1 MQRGSLNQQD
11 KKYPIKHGQMTM
23 RKGHWHT
30 KKCKPHYNYIQL
42 LTYKVVPREDQG
54 LEKGFLSL
62 ILPESINQY
71 MFLMDKVIF
80 Y

>member
-1 MQRGSLNQQD
+1 MAKWPWEKATDTQRNVNHITTKVNFL
-11 KKYPIKHGQMTM
+11 
-23 RKGHWHT
+23 HT
-30 KKCKPHYNYIQL
+30 D
-42 LTYKVVPREDQG
+42 KVVPREDQG